1 MAESADRRA
10 EKRAQYIART
20 TELEHRK
27 ALALAH
33 CEQGGC
39 ERGIADAIGSSKGT
53 VASYLDEI
61 AEKYGSDAILSVGV
75 PEKKDLTP
83 VREQPSKGPIE
94 VREERRRVVLND
106 GTQGPH
112 AIEKYYRTWT
122 NNGQIC
128 RDGKIALS
136 LATHDEQVT
145 ERLESLSWEQHHCTY
160 NPDYQFVAHTESD
173 GAWTF
178 DDSTETRA
186 AVSEAGVCI
195 PDNLPVVAHTVPR
208 REDTDPFVC
217 PNSSCDVHQA
227 HADKDLSAYPRL
239 DGPGIEITAES
250 DVVTHICLNCRTLII
265 PVPVGVLDDNENGN
279 GEDEHEHENDDIITA
294 VMQP

>member
-83 VREQPSKGPIE
+83 VREQPTKQPTE
-94 VREERRRVVLND
+94 PLEPCRRVVLNN

-112 AIEKYYRTWT
+112 AVERYYRTWM
-122 NNGQIC
+122 QDSRIR

-136 LATHDEQVT
+136 LASYDEQVV
-145 ERLESLSWEQHHCTY
+145 ERLKSLEWEEHHCTY
-160 NPDYQFVAHTESD
+160 NSDYQFIANTQSP

-178 DDSTETRA
+178 DNSTETRA
-186 AVSEAGVCI
+186 AVIESGVYI
-195 PDNLPVVAHTVPR
+195 PDNLPVVARVVPR
-208 REDTDPFVC
+208 REDANPSVC
-217 PNSSCDVHQA
+217 PNTMCEADRA

-239 DGPGIEITAES
+239 SGPGVEIVAKS
-250 DVVTHICLNCRTLII
+250 DVVTHICLSCRSLIVPI
-265 PVPVGVLDDNENGN
+265 PVEVVEDDA
-279 GEDEHEHENDDIITA
+279 DEQDARDDIITE
-294 VMQP
+294 VMQA